1 MLISLTN
8 GATTV
13 NDTETITGAIL
24 LVDMVMIGTKI
35 GENLKTMQL
44 IKEKMLVCA
53 LNVDV
58 LVIQI
63 SIKVFL

>member
-1 MLISLTN
+1 M